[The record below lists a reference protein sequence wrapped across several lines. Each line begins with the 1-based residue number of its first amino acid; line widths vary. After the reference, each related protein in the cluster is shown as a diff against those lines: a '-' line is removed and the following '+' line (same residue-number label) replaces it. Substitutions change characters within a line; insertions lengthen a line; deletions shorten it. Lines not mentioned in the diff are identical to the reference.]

1 MSRITELLNLA
12 GFDGMIVT
20 VMRTSSGPEMFEI
33 YKAIQVFSCIACAR
47 DEIGG
52 LQLGTARQSNFEKY
66 IQLEE

>member
-1 MSRITELLNLA
+1 
-12 GFDGMIVT
+12 MIVT